1 MKLKEEKTTQ
11 LARNLEKQLA
21 VSFIKKL
28 RK

>member
-28 RK
+28 RR